1 MSKKIVFLS
10 LFIVIAVGGSYFAKE
25 YFKDRL
31 DLYKADL
38 SLKNKTKQLSD
49 FFVKHDKESVYV
61 ELILTPRQNV
71 EFNKSIQN
79 SPNFHIKSLSNK
91 KFEYIFHIREDGKRE
106 FVYDVKTKELKGI
119 FMPHIQKTEEGI
131 TIINLLPLTPNEVK
145 KIK

>member
-1 MSKKIVFLS
+1 MSKKIIFLLVLAIIVF
-10 LFIVIAVGGSYFAKE
+10 AGGYFAKE

-31 DLYKADL
+31 DAYRADL
-38 SLKNKTKQLSD
+38 SLKSKSKQLSN
-49 FFVKHDKESVYV
+49 FFIKHDKESVYV
-61 ELILTPRQNV
+61 ELVLTDKQND
-71 EFNKSIQN
+71 EFNQSIQN

-106 FVYDVKTKELKGI
+106 FVYDDKTKELKGI
-119 FMPHIQKTEEGI
+119 FMPHIQKTEDDI